1 MSLETGQKIPKTLPM
16 RMSGQDVTDHHT
28 NGLVRSSKY
37 LEQIKA
43 ALVNRE
49 YPIFEDAMERILE
62 YGVTIEQ
69 EDLLQS
75 VIGSDSIVLKEG

>member
-1 MSLETGQKIPKTLPM
+1 
-16 RMSGQDVTDHHT
+16 
-28 NGLVRSSKY
+28 
-37 LEQIKA
+37 
-43 ALVNRE
+43 
-49 YPIFEDAMERILE
+49 MERILE